1 MAHIKLDN
9 ASVEFP
15 IFNYSSRSLTN
26 SLISAAT
33 GGRISADKSGHVTVK
48 ALSDINLE
56 IKSGDRLG
64 IVGHNGSGKST
75 LLRVLAGI
83 YEPTSGQISR
93 EGKIA
98 SLIDIGLGINP
109 ENTGKEN
116 IYLRGQL
123 MGLSNREIAKKFD
136 NIIEFAELGDFIQL
150 PVRTY
155 SSGMLLRLAFA
166 VSTSITAD
174 ILIMDEW
181 LSVGDGAFAEKAE
194 QRLRNLVDNS
204 EILVI
209 ASHNRELI
217 EKASKSLLWL
227 DHGIA
232 RKKGDTGG
240 LIGCYFDQ

>member
-1 MAHIKLDN
+1 MANIKLDN
-9 ASVEFP
+9 VSVEFP
-15 IFNYSSRSLTN
+15 IFNSSSRSLTN
-26 SLISAAT
+26 SLVSAAT

-64 IVGHNGSGKST
+64 TVGHNGSGKST

-123 MGLSNREIAKKFD
+123 MGLSNKEIAKKFD
-136 NIIEFAELGDFIQL
+136 EIIEFAELGDFIQL

-181 LSVGDGAFAEKAE
+181 LSVGDGEFALKAE
-194 QRLRNLVDNS
+194 QRLQNLVDS
-204 EILVI
+204 AEILII
-209 ASHNRELI
+209 ASHSQSLI
-217 EKASKSLLWL
+217 EKVSRQLLWL
-227 DHGIA
+227 DHGNIRA
-232 RKKGDTGG
+232 LGKPEE
-240 LIGCYFDQ
+240 LANQYFV